1 MSLLIFTKSYLNI
14 NNCLLFIIV
23 ILGGISLL
31 FFDQIPENLQGKA
44 AIGIISIP
52 FVIIYLFMTIRKVAK
67 YPKIININVRNSMV
81 YIEGKGNYSFEK
93 IGKLIITIT
102 KSGFKLFIKST
113 SVNYS

>member
-52 FVIIYLFMTIRKVAK
+52 FVIIYL
-67 YPKIININVRNSMV
+67 
-81 YIEGKGNYSFEK
+81 
-93 IGKLIITIT
+93 
-102 KSGFKLFIKST
+102 
-113 SVNYS
+113 